1 MAANSPLTGGPMLA
15 HEGSNTMWHVTTVV
29 APARGLAAVAA
40 SNDHGR
46 GGGATQGL
54 AARLIRPEG

>member
-1 MAANSPLTGGPMLA
+1 MLA